1 MNILLTCAGRR
12 GYEVDAFRTAINGR
26 GLVVA
31 CDADPTAP
39 SMALADRAVVVPR
52 VDELGYVD
60 ALIAV
65 CAREAIDLLVPVLE
79 TELPLL
85 AARRTEFEA
94 VGTIVLVSSS
104 EVIATCHDKLASAA
118 ALAGW
123 GIRSPRTFTSLAAAA
138 DAVRNGELAFPVLV
152 KPRFGVGSIGI
163 QRADD
168 PADLA
173 MAERACRKQAASR
186 LLTPP
191 QGTDPA
197 CLVLFQECLLGQEY
211 GIDIV
216 NDLDGRYVAT
226 LVRRKLRIRAGQT
239 DRAVT
244 ASDPRLEQLGEQ
256 IGRGLGHRGI
266 LDCDLFV
273 DGDDLC
279 VLDLNP
285 RFGGGYPF
293 SHAAG
298 ANLPAAYVAWTA
310 GQPVDPAWLRVGAEV
325 TIARYDDFVVAGR
338 AVHEGKG

>member
-12 GYEVDAFRTAINGR
+12 GYEVDAFRAALDGR

-31 CDADPTAP
+31 CDADWTAP
-39 SMALADRAVVVPR
+39 SMALADRAVIVPR
-52 VDELGYVD
+52 VDEPDYVD

-65 CAREAIDLLVPVLE
+65 CASERIELLVPVLE

-94 VGTIVLVSSS
+94 VGTTVLVSSS

-123 GIRSPRTFTSLAAAA
+123 GIRSPRTYTSLAAAQ
-138 DAVRNGELAFPVLV
+138 DAIRSGELTFPVLV

-168 PADLA
+168 LADLA
-173 MAERACRKQAASR
+173 MAVRACRKQASSR
-186 LLTPP
+186 PLMPP
-191 QGTDPA
+191 PGIDPA

-216 NDLDGRYVAT
+216 NDLAGRYVTT
-226 LVRRKLRIRAGQT
+226 LIRRKLRIRAGQT

-244 ASDPRLEQLGEQ
+244 VADPRMEELGER
-256 IGRGLGHRGI
+256 I
-266 LDCDLFV
+266 
-273 DGDDLC
+273 
-279 VLDLNP
+279 
-285 RFGGGYPF
+285 
-293 SHAAG
+293 
-298 ANLPAAYVAWTA
+298 
-310 GQPVDPAWLRVGAEV
+310 
-325 TIARYDDFVVAGR
+325 
-338 AVHEGKG
+338 

>member
-12 GYEVDAFRTAINGR
+12 GYEVDAFRKAVGGR
-26 GLVVA
+26 GLIVA
-31 CDADPTAP
+31 CDADASAP
-39 SMALADRAVVVPR
+39 SMALADRAVIVPR
-52 VDELGYVD
+52 VDEPGYID
-60 ALIAV
+60 ALIDV
-65 CAREAIDLLVPVLE
+65 CSREAIDLLVPVLE
-79 TELPLL
+79 PELPLL

-94 VGTIVLVSSS
+94 VGTTVLVSSS
-104 EVIATCHDKLASAA
+104 EVVATCHDKVASAA

-123 GIRSPRTFTSLAAAA
+123 GIRSPRTWTSLAAAEE
-138 DAVRNGELAFPVLV
+138 AVRSGELSFPVVV

-163 QRADD
+163 QRADEL
-168 PADLA
+168 ADLA

-186 LLTPP
+186 MLTPP
-191 QGTDPA
+191 QGTDPD
-197 CLVLFQECLLGQEY
+197 CLVLFQECLVGQEY

-239 DRAVT
+239 DRAMTV
-244 ASDPRLEQLGEQ
+244 SDPRLERLGER
-256 IGRGLGHRGI
+256 IGQGLGHRGI

-273 DGDDLC
+273 DANDVC
-279 VLDLNP
+279 VIDLNP

-310 GQPVDPAWLRVGAEV
+310 GEPVDPAWLRVGAEV

-338 AVHEGKG
+338 AGHEGEG